1 MIVNSRYLHA
11 SLFSFCIHAG
21 IFLYIYGTFDS
32 NTTKTILIS
41 KPLQVALKFESQIP
55 TQKKKISLNS
65 EETIVTRPVN
75 KNIKQVYSKP
85 LEKLNGEDNDSLPQ
99 SDISSLL
106 SQEVEV
112 EISKEQQEISMYA
125 QKIINTVENAWMK
138 PKNIP
143 QGLVAN
149 LRLNI
154 RPSGRIVRVDLI
166 QSSGNIRFDNSA
178 LQAVRRVETFNFFNS
193 ISKTLYEKE
202 FSTISISFNPS
213 I

>member
-1 MIVNSRYLHA
+1 MIANSRYLHA

-55 TQKKKISLNS
+55 TQKKKSNLNL
-65 EETIVTRPVN
+65 EETIATRSVN

-85 LEKLNGEDNDSLPQ
+85 LEKLNGEDNNSLLQ

-106 SQEVEV
+106 FQEVEV

-125 QKIINTVENAWMK
+125 QKIESRNKARDS
-138 PKNIP
+138 KNYKE
-143 QGLVAN
+143 ADK
-149 LRLNI
+149 I
-154 RPSGRIVRVDLI
+154 RNELLDKG
-166 QSSGNIRFDNSA
+166 
-178 LQAVRRVETFNFFNS
+178 
-193 ISKTLYEKE
+193 
-202 FSTISISFNPS
+202 ISIEDEDGKTTWKFK
-213 I
+213 

>member
-1 MIVNSRYLHA
+1 MIVSSRYLHA

>member
-41 KPLQVALKFESQIP
+41 KPLQVVLKFESQIP
-55 TQKKKISLNS
+55 TQKKKIILNS